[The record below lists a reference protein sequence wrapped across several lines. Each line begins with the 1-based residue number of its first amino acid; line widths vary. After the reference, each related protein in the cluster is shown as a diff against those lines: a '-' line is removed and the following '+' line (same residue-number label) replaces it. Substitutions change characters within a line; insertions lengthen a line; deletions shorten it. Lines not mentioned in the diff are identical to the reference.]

1 MPIYKFPT
9 KSKEDIIMPDATIAI
24 PPNEEV
30 VSYIISPSGIV
41 IETKIKEN
49 KEEPKK
55 TEKKK
60 KKEDS

>member
-41 IETKIKEN
+41 IETKIKE
-49 KEEPKK
+49 ETKK